1 VETNIVE
8 VEGKVTNIEQKLES
22 DTPFTRNTE
31 GDWLS
36 DKSLF
41 IFSGSVLIGS
51 KNPDCAY
58 GDASLSVDLGMNSG
72 NGIRKGMNC
81 PSGKGSV
88 VFGYQNTATGD
99 LATISGGHSN
109 QVSGAYS
116 SISGG
121 YKNTVSGGGWAGTMY
136 ASISGG
142 ENNIAYASYSSI
154 LGGLNNIAGDPGIDD
169 DYYGPGDYQH
179 TMIPQE
185 FNESRIAILEEDVVD
200 VGGKVMNIEQNIIVT
215 LEGNIEKVNE
225 NITKLQENVVKVETN
240 IVEVEGKVTNIEQ
253 NVIVTLEGNI
263 EVVKGNITK
272 LEVNVVKVEKNMVE
286 VEGKVMSME
295 QNIIATLE
303 GHIEKVKGNITKL
316 EENVV
321 KVDTN
326 IEILENNTPFTCKKK
341 ICKTTKNIIFL
352 KKVEVKKEFCAK
364 KLC

>member
-58 GDASLSVDLGMNSG
+58 GDASLSVDQGTYSG
-72 NGIRKGMNC
+72 KGTNC

-88 VFGYQNTATGD
+88 VFGYQNTVTGPRSTITGGGGNQ
-99 LATISGGHSN
+99 LAGS
-109 QVSGAYS
+109 YS

-121 YKNTVSGGGWAGTMY
+121 YKNTVVRGETYSGTVY

-169 DYYGPGDYQH
+169 DYYSPGDYQH

-341 ICKTTKNIIFL
+341 ICKTPKNIIFL
-352 KKVEVKKEFCAK
+352 KEVKVKQKFCAK